1 MDRKLLVV
9 MLIYM
14 AWQITFP
21 IVISP
26 LGWGILTAE
35 QMGYVSDTFLMG
47 LVVGVITLILISLLA
62 ITKLGVSLY
71 ADGLRH
77 IKTREEFEQF
87 WTITLRGCDDG
98 IIAETHWSG
107 TVLPLLMIGFQYT
120 GIPYPLNIGPAIL
133 TRWILHVGSHLMFP
147 RGETGERDVGG
158 VKFFAIGL
166 AYSDVI
172 NSLAFV
178 VSGSIVAPVLLH
190 HLSGYVSTWVG
201 NKKRVAHALNISLTQ

>member
-1 MDRKLLVV
+1 MDRKLLIV
-9 MLIYM
+9 MLVYM
-14 AWQITFP
+14 AWQIGFP
-21 IVISP
+21 IVMSP
-26 LGWGILTAE
+26 LGLGVLTAE
-35 QMGYVSDTFLMG
+35 QMGFVVDTFPLG
-47 LVVGVITLILISLLA
+47 LALGAITLILISLLA

-87 WTITLRGCDDG
+87 WKITLRGCDDG

-107 TVLPLLMIGFQYT
+107 TVLPLFMIGFQFT
-120 GIPYPLNIGPAIL
+120 GIPYPLSIGPAIVL
-133 TRWILHVGSHLMFP
+133 RWILHVGSHLMFP
-147 RGETGERDVGG
+147 RSASGERDVGG

-172 NSLAFV
+172 NSLAFII
-178 VSGSIVAPVLLH
+178 SGNIVAPVLLH

-201 NKKRVAHALNISLTQ
+201 NKKRVAQALNIPLT

>member
-14 AWQITFP
+14 AWQIVFP
-21 IVISP
+21 IVMSP
-26 LGWGILTAE
+26 LGLGILTAE
-35 QMGYVSDTFLMG
+35 QMGYVVNTFPLG
-47 LVVGVITLILISLLA
+47 LAVGAITLILISLLA
-62 ITKLGVSLY
+62 MTKLGVSLY

-107 TVLPLLMIGFQYT
+107 TILPLLTMGSQLI
-120 GIPYPLNIGPAIL
+120 GIPYPMSIGPAIFL
-133 TRWILHVGSHLMFP
+133 RWILHVGSHLMFP
-147 RGETGERDVGG
+147 RSESGERDVGG
-158 VKFFAIGL
+158 VKFFAVGL

-172 NSLAFV
+172 NSLAFII
-178 VSGSIVAPVLLH
+178 SGNIVAPVLLH

-201 NKKRVAHALNISLTQ
+201 NKKRVARALNISLTV

>member
-14 AWQITFP
+14 AWQIVFP
-21 IVISP
+21 IVMSP
-26 LGWGILTAE
+26 LGLGILTAE
-35 QMGYVSDTFLMG
+35 QMGYVVNTFPLG
-47 LVVGVITLILISLLA
+47 LAVGAITLILISLLA
-62 ITKLGVSLY
+62 MTKLGVSLY

-107 TVLPLLMIGFQYT
+107 TILPLLMMGSQLI
-120 GIPYPLNIGPAIL
+120 GIPYPMSIGPAIFL
-133 TRWILHVGSHLMFP
+133 RWILHVGSHLMFP
-147 RGETGERDVGG
+147 RSESGERDVGG
-158 VKFFAIGL
+158 VKFFAVGL

-172 NSLAFV
+172 NSLAFII
-178 VSGSIVAPVLLH
+178 SGNIVAPVLLH

-201 NKKRVAHALNISLTQ
+201 NKKRVARALSISLTV